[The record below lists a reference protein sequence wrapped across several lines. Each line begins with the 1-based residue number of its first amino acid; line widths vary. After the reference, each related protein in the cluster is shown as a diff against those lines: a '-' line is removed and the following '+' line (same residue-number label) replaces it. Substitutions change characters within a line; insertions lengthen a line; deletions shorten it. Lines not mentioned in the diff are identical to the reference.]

1 MVYDKRKS
9 GDPDFDDKVPAGE
22 HLTVVTAGDGK
33 IIGRI
38 DPALG
43 PVTPE
48 GSHLPAVDPE
58 ELDTRPAPGEQAEYK
73 ADVQTYSAEDTPH
86 EEVGQDSLDEPAG
99 TTSGLDAIR
108 DLKSGEKSEGN
119 SGDQVAAENQ
129 AKPAAPAK
137 KAAPA
142 KSTGK

>member
-9 GDPDFDDKVPAGE
+9 GDPDFDDKVPAGD

-33 IIGRI
+33 IVGRI

-48 GSHLPAVDPE
+48 GSHLSVVDPE
-58 ELDTRPAPGEQAEYK
+58 ELDTRPAPGEVAEYK
-73 ADVQTYSAEDTPH
+73 ADVQTYTAEDVPR
-86 EEVGQDSLDEPAG
+86 EEVSQDSLDAPAE

-108 DLKSGEKSEGN
+108 EAKGGEKSAGN
-119 SGDQVAAENQ
+119 SGDQVAAENS
-129 AKPAAPAK
+129 APATPAK
-137 KAAPA
+137 KASPAA
-142 KSTGK
+142 KSPK